1 MNIQKFFSKSPDQP
15 RGLPNLLFSGYWG
28 SLQVVKRTGREAA
41 THLNLRHRLSM
52 SGATP
57 LFPLYAFMV
66 WTGKAL
72 PLYPNFING
81 SRKPQNLQWL
91 PFLKPRIT
99 WNKSMHVFDFTY
111 PLMWL
116 YLATAGLSLV

>member
-1 MNIQKFFSKSPDQP
+1 MI
-15 RGLPNLLFSGYWG
+15 
-28 SLQVVKRTGREAA
+28 
-41 THLNLRHRLSM
+41 
-52 SGATP
+52 GATP

-72 PLYPNFING
+72 PLHPNFLNG

-91 PFLKPRIT
+91 PFLKPRT
-99 WNKSMHVFDFTY
+99 TRNRSMHVFDFTY